1 MVVVADRR
9 GSEAWMRVVVG
20 EMNRV
25 DGLVENNSP
34 NSAIQGGSGQTSI
47 PVHRFLPGIE
57 H

>member
-25 DGLVENNSP
+25 DGLVENSP

>member
-9 GSEAWMRVVVG
+9 GSEAWMRVVVE

-25 DGLVENNSP
+25 DGLVENSP